1 MATSKASPRVLLIF
15 DFDWS
20 LVNEDSDG
28 FVTSQLWPTAE
39 RDAPEFFHT
48 FAREADQPQ
57 EEIDVPT
64 VFTRFLEKMVEHKP
78 DLSRED
84 IYSAIQRIPVQPRM
98 VDAVRAAVRDH
109 DARVAIVSNAN
120 TVYVNTWLKHH
131 DLQHV
136 IQDVVTNPAD
146 FDKSSSVLRV
156 RPHCSEGHNC
166 PWCPVNMCKGRIVE
180 ELRRRYAPSERVIYV
195 GDGGN
200 DFCPVMTLKSTD
212 VVLARAD
219 DKNRLLTKIRSHPQH
234 VEAQVVPWRTGQ
246 DVFDFFV
253 KE

>member
-39 RDAPEFFHT
+39 RDAPGFFHT

-57 EEIDVPT
+57 EEIDSPT

-84 IYSAIQRIPVQPRM
+84 IYSVIQRIPVQPRM

-109 DARVAIVSNAN
+109 GARVAIVSNAN

-146 FDKSSSVLRV
+146 FDKSSSVLR
-156 RPHCSEGHNC
+156 
-166 PWCPVNMCKGRIVE
+166 
-180 ELRRRYAPSERVIYV
+180 L
-195 GDGGN
+195 
-200 DFCPVMTLKSTD
+200 
-212 VVLARAD
+212 
-219 DKNRLLTKIRSHPQH
+219 
-234 VEAQVVPWRTGQ
+234 
-246 DVFDFFV
+246 
-253 KE
+253 